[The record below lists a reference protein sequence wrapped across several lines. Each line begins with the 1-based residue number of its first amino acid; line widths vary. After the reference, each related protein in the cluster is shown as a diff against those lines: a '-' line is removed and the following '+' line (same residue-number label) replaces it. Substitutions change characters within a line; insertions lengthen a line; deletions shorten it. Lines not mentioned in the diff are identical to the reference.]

1 VVSEKMMPGVQF
13 PIASEKPY
21 EFYALLETQGSRR
34 EHDEAVSVKDIEW
47 GSSMTMKTYAYHCL
61 ETGKLSDQAIGE
73 SCSSGWCRV
82 TRY

>member
-34 EHDEAVSVKDIEW
+34 EHDEAVSVKDIE
-47 GSSMTMKTYAYHCL
+47 
-61 ETGKLSDQAIGE
+61 
-73 SCSSGWCRV
+73 
-82 TRY
+82 